1 MVNCQIDKVKT
12 EKALES
18 YISEIFC
25 TLQNHYDVSKKL
37 QTRFFYQR
45 QLIRSNVQSFKPFGE
60 YLHTFKNS
68 GSSNKVAL
76 C

>member
-18 YISEIFC
+18 WISEIFS
-25 TLQNHYDVSKKL
+25 TLQNHYDVLKKL
-37 QTRFFYQR
+37 QSRFFYQR
-45 QLIRSNVQSFKPFGE
+45 QLIRSSVQSFKPFGE
-60 YLHTFKNS
+60 YLPILKNS
-68 GSSNKVAL
+68 GTSRKVAL

>member
-12 EKALES
+12 EKALQS
-18 YISEIFC
+18 WISKIFW
-25 TLQNHYDVSKKL
+25 TLQNHYDVSNKL
-37 QTRFFYQR
+37 QAKFFYQR

-68 GSSNKVAL
+68 GT
-76 C
+76 

>member
-18 YISEIFC
+18 YISEIFW
-25 TLQNHYDVSKKL
+25 TLQNHYVSKKL

-45 QLIRSNVQSFKPFGE
+45 QLIWSNVQSFKPFGE
-60 YLHTFKNS
+60 YLPTFKNS
-68 GSSNKVAL
+68 GT
-76 C
+76 

>member
-37 QTRFFYQR
+37 QNRLFYQR
-45 QLIRSNVQSFKPFGE
+45 QLIQSNVQSFKPFGE
-60 YLHTFKNS
+60 YLPIFENS
-68 GSSNKVAL
+68 GT
-76 C
+76 

>member
-12 EKALES
+12 EKDLKS
-18 YISEIFC
+18 YISEIFW

-60 YLHTFKNS
+60 YLPTFKNS
-68 GSSNKVAL
+68 GT
-76 C
+76 

>member
-1 MVNCQIDKVKT
+1 MVNCQKEKLKT

-37 QTRFFYQR
+37 QTRLFYQR

-60 YLHTFKNS
+60 YLPIFENS
-68 GSSNKVAL
+68 GT
-76 C
+76 